1 MGKPLRDLTGQRF
14 GRLVVKAQNG
24 SLHGH
29 AKWLCVCDCGREK
42 TIWRGELVKGKTKS
56 CGCLHLEGRAPIHG
70 FAGKGRGKLYNTW
83 KGIKS
88 RCHNP
93 NSVAYKNYGG
103 RGIFV
108 DPRWRASFEAFRED
122 IGEPPSAAHTIER
135 IDNDKGYEPGNCKW
149 ATRIEQRHNQRE
161 TDRRGAAN
169 ANSKL
174 TDDDV
179 CAIRASSLKTGRL
192 AAAFGVTRETIWS
205 IRKHETWKH
214 VT

>member
-24 SLHGH
+24 SSHGH
-29 AKWLCVCDCGREK
+29 AKWLCVCDCGQEK

-56 CGCLHLEGRAPIHG
+56 CGCLHDEGRAPIHG

-83 KGIKS
+83 KGIKN

-108 DPRWRASFEAFRED
+108 DPRWRTSFEAFRED
-122 IGEPPSAAHTIER
+122 MGEPPSPAHTIER
-135 IDNDKGYEPGNCKW
+135 IDNNRGYEPGNCKW
-149 ATRIEQRHNQRE
+149 ATRLEQRANQRDA
-161 TDRRGAAN
+161 DRKGVRNGRA
-169 ANSKL
+169 KL
-174 TDDDV
+174 TENDV
-179 CAIRASSLKTGRL
+179 RAIRLSSLLPSRL
-192 AAAFGVTRETIWS
+192 AEAYGLSLPTI
-205 IRKHETWKH
+205 IDVINRTTWKH